1 MTLEKLLKSSSFRF
15 LSYEMVIKQLFL
27 SYTYNIWMRTDTCY
41 PSGIIVFLPHLLAFH
56 RQCGLWS
63 VSIYI
68 LCWISTPPDP
78 KQLQAC
84 TLSCC
89 WCIPLCPQAIARSV
103 TLCLPDQEQFISN
116 HSVLWCVTSHLQLY
130 VVGIYK
136 LMLPPWWHGKSLS
149 PGIFNGT
156 CFPTP
161 KSMVTCDDPLRIFRE
176 GESNTHMYINIYV

>member
-1 MTLEKLLKSSSFRF
+1 MSLPRPFLVPRGVSKLCQVSCQLKLNPDATLCSLCWFHFAFVSGSCLHAVWTGAHKTKVASVCIHVPALAGCMTLEKLLKSSSFHF

-103 TLCLPDQEQFISN
+103 TLCLPD
-116 HSVLWCVTSHLQLY
+116 
-130 VVGIYK
+130 
-136 LMLPPWWHGKSLS
+136 
-149 PGIFNGT
+149 
-156 CFPTP
+156 
-161 KSMVTCDDPLRIFRE
+161 
-176 GESNTHMYINIYV
+176 